1 MTTRGMT
8 LIETMLAI
16 GMTALVGA
24 GISGMMHVL
33 SNDVA
38 MQHEVRTGV
47 VRAALV
53 QARLSAYVG
62 RSRCLLDLESHRA
75 VLWLQDTDGDD
86 AVHAAEIRWLHWSEA
101 NGDAVIQWIQPL
113 DGADLPTYDDPA
125 SIDWWAQYT
134 SLATR
139 SNVQAGTLALATS
152 LESFEFRETLNT
164 TPNQRRRDAMQRRRV
179 EVDLSM
185 TLGTGHRQH
194 RVGESIR
201 LHRQPSG
208 ETAP

>member
-1 MTTRGMT
+1 MTARGMT

-16 GMTALVGA
+16 GMTALVGT

-38 MQHEVRTGV
+38 MQHEVRAGV

-62 RSRCLLDLESHRA
+62 RSRCLLDLEGERA
-75 VLWLQDTDGDD
+75 VLWLQDSDGDD
-86 AVHAAEIRWLHWSEA
+86 AVHADEIRWLHWSEA
-101 NGDAVIQWIQPL
+101 DGDAVIQWIEPL

-125 SIDWWAQYT
+125 AIDWWAQYT
-134 SLATR
+134 ALATR

-152 LESFEFRETLNT
+152 LASFEFREVLNT

-179 EVDLSM
+179 EVDLGM
-185 TLGTGHRQH
+185 TLGTELRHH

-208 ETAP
+208 ESAP